1 MTSRYEVTLGDVKMS
16 TLDKDLL
23 ILDVGYPVPEYE
35 TDEYTIA
42 NLDGYDISDTRLK
55 KRLVTVTFELHIYD
69 IQKRNEACQKVNAW
83 AQAGGT
89 LKINDRKDQYLTVR
103 CEQYP
108 SVESVRDW
116 TAPLTLTFAT
126 VAIPYWKSVTEKVLT
141 ISGTS
146 ASGTLKMDGNTSE
159 ALVSVTVTANVALT
173 NATLQF
179 VVGDTNIKLTNITLA
194 KNKEL
199 VIDYKNSRFLRIKA
213 DGTSVLKQ
221 LDPSSTDN
229 LRAKCGTNVS
239 VSLSAGGKITAVFK
253 ARGLWL

>member
-55 KRLVTVTFELHIYD
+55 KQLVTVTFELHIYD
-69 IQKRNEACQKVNAW
+69 TQKRNEACQKVNAW

-89 LKINDRKDQYLTVR
+89 LKINDRKDQYLSVR
-103 CEQYP
+103 CEQYA

-126 VAIPYWKSVTEKVLT
+126 VAIPYWQSTTQKVLT
-141 ISGTS
+141 VSGAS
-146 ASGTLKMDGNTSE
+146 ASGTLKMDGNTKE
-159 ALVSVTVTANVALT
+159 ALVSVEVTANVAIT
-173 NATLQF
+173 AFEVT
-179 VVGDTNIKLTNITLA
+179 VGSTKIVLKDISVA

-199 VIDYKNSRFLRIKA
+199 IIDYKNSRFLRIRA
-213 DGTSVLKQ
+213 DGTSILKKLQ
-221 LDPSSTDN
+221 PESTDN
-229 LRAKCGTNVS
+229 LRAKCGTNVAVTMKAS
-239 VSLSAGGKITAVFK
+239 GKVTAVFK